1 LVIIFKP
8 PSNYPLYIEYTVTR
22 ILQTSLALKHFILG
36 LSGCDTCPP
45 TWSLRPVAFDVDWA
59 SSADRA
65 TDFVVAQQACSLT
78 VDEGLES
85 NVRGLRHCDSLGP
98 PF

>member
-1 LVIIFKP
+1 
-8 PSNYPLYIEYTVTR
+8 
-22 ILQTSLALKHFILG
+22 
-36 LSGCDTCPP
+36 
-45 TWSLRPVAFDVDWA
+45 VAFDVDWA